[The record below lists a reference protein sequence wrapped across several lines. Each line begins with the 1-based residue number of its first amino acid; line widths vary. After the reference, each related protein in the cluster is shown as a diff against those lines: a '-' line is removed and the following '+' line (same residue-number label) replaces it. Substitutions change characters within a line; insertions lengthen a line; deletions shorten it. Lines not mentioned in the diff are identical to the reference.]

1 MCIRD
6 STKSHPPHVKAAILA
21 DTLNAEQ
28 NRPLQYQRNTTISY
42 VITVNGAQTNDM
54 ISSPLDYNHYIDK
67 QIRPIAESILPSIG
81 LDFNDIVDDQM
92 MLF

>member
-1 MCIRD
+1 
-6 STKSHPPHVKAAILA
+6 
-21 DTLNAEQ
+21 
-28 NRPLQYQRNTTISY
+28 
-42 VITVNGAQTNDM
+42 M